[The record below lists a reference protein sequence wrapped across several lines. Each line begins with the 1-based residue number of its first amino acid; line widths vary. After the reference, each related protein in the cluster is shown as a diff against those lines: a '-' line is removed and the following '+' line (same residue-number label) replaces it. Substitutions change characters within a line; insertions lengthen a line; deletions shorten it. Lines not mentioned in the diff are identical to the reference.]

1 MKKYDNFCKA
11 LANLKVGSQ
20 LSEPYTIVEQ
30 TGIVGL
36 FEICFEQSWK
46 LMKQT
51 LEEHGR
57 FEEKIGSPKA
67 IIKIA
72 YQCGMIDDC
81 EGWLELLELRIIL
94 AHIYSDEQ
102 ALYVIRKL
110 KSNYISLFETL
121 KNEIDSRWLDSEET
135 RGD

>member
-11 LANLKVGSQ
+11 LANLKEGSK
-20 LSEPYTIVEQ
+20 LEEPYTIVEQ

-46 LMKQT
+46 LMKEV

-57 FEEKIGSPKA
+57 FENKIGSPRA

-72 YQCGMIDDC
+72 YQCGMIDQC
-81 EGWLELLELRIIL
+81 ENWLELLESRNIL
-94 AHIYSDEQ
+94 SHTYSDEQ
-102 ALYVIRKL
+102 SLDVIRKVKSEYLSAFEKL
-110 KSNYISLFETL
+110 KAELEEN
-121 KNEIDSRWLDSEET
+121 WLV
-135 RGD
+135 

>member
-11 LANLKVGSQ
+11 FSNLKEGS
-20 LSEPYTIVEQ
+20 LLEEPYTIVEQ

-46 LMKQT
+46 LMKEL

-57 FEEKIGSPKA
+57 FEERIGSPRA

-72 YQCGMIDDC
+72 YQCGMINDC
-81 EGWLELLELRIIL
+81 EGWLELLESRNIL
-94 AHIYSDEQ
+94 AHTYSDEQ
-102 ALYVIRKL
+102 AIYVIRKL
-110 KSNYISLFETL
+110 KSDYIFLFETL
-121 KNEIDSRWLDSEET
+121 KNAIDSHWLDM
-135 RGD
+135 

>member
-20 LSEPYTIVEQ
+20 LSEPYTVVEQ

-36 FEICFEQSWK
+36 FEICFEQAWK
-46 LMKQT
+46 LMKEL

-57 FEEKIGSPKA
+57 FEERIGSPKA

-72 YQCGMIDDC
+72 YQCGMINDC
-81 EGWLELLELRIIL
+81 EGWLELLESRNIL

-121 KNEIDSRWLDSEET
+121 KNEIDSRWRDL
-135 RGD
+135 

>member
-20 LSEPYTIVEQ
+20 LSEPYTVVEQ

-46 LMKQT
+46 LMKEL

-57 FEEKIGSPKA
+57 FEERIGSPKS

-72 YQCGMIDDC
+72 YQCGMINDC
-81 EGWLELLELRIIL
+81 EGWLELLESRNIL
-94 AHIYSDEQ
+94 AHIYSDER

-110 KSNYISLFETL
+110 KTDYIALFETL
-121 KNEIDSRWLDSEET
+121 KNEIDSRWLDS
-135 RGD
+135 

>member
-20 LSEPYTIVEQ
+20 LSEPYTVVEQ

-46 LMKQT
+46 LMKEL

-57 FEEKIGSPKA
+57 FEERIGSPKA

-72 YQCGMIDDC
+72 YQCGMINDC
-81 EGWLELLELRIIL
+81 EGWLELLESRNIL

-110 KSNYISLFETL
+110 KTDYIALFETL
-121 KNEIDSRWLDSEET
+121 KNEIDSRWLDS
-135 RGD
+135 

>member
-20 LSEPYTIVEQ
+20 LSEPYTVVEQ

-36 FEICFEQSWK
+36 FEICFEQTWK
-46 LMKQT
+46 LMKEL

-57 FEEKIGSPKA
+57 FEERIGSPKA

-72 YQCGMIDDC
+72 YQCGMINDC
-81 EGWLELLELRIIL
+81 EGWLELLESRNIL

-110 KSNYISLFETL
+110 KTDYIALFETL
-121 KNEIDSRWLDSEET
+121 KNEIDSRWLDS
-135 RGD
+135 

>member
-20 LSEPYTIVEQ
+20 LSEPYTVVEQ

-36 FEICFEQSWK
+36 FEICFEQTWK
-46 LMKQT
+46 LMKEL

-57 FEEKIGSPKA
+57 FEERIGSPKA

-72 YQCGMIDDC
+72 YQCGMINDC
-81 EGWLELLELRIIL
+81 EGWLELLESRNIL

-110 KSNYISLFETL
+110 KTDYISLFETL
-121 KNEIDSRWLDSEET
+121 KNEIDSRWLDS
-135 RGD
+135 

>member
-11 LANLKVGSQ
+11 FSNLKEGS
-20 LSEPYTIVEQ
+20 LLEEPYTIVEQ

-46 LMKQT
+46 LMKEL

-57 FEEKIGSPKA
+57 FEERIGSPRA

-72 YQCGMIDDC
+72 YQCGMINDC
-81 EGWLELLELRIIL
+81 DGWLELLESRNIL
-94 AHIYSDEQ
+94 AHTYSDEQ
-102 ALYVIRKL
+102 AIYVIRKL
-110 KSNYISLFETL
+110 KSDYIFLFETL
-121 KNEIDSRWLDSEET
+121 KNEIDIHWLDIENL
-135 RGD
+135 

>member
-11 LANLKVGSQ
+11 IANLKVGTQ
-20 LSEPYTIVEQ
+20 LEEPYTVVEQ

-36 FEICFEQSWK
+36 FEICFEQAWK
-46 LMKQT
+46 LMKEL

-57 FEEKIGSPKA
+57 YEEKIGSPRA

-81 EGWLELLELRIIL
+81 EGWLELLEARNIL
-94 AHIYSDEQ
+94 AHTYSDEQ
-102 ALYVIRKL
+102 ALHIIRKL
-110 KSNYISLFETL
+110 KSDYLIIFENL
-121 KNEIDSRWLDSEET
+121 KKELDEKWIEL
-135 RGD
+135 